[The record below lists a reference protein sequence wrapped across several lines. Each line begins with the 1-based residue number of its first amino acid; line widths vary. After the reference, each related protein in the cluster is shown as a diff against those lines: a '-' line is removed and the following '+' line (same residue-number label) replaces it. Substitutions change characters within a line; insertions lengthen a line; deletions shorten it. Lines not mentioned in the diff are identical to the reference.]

1 VQLGKGFR
9 LNCGLTLFRES
20 SHHYFVRSDPRRSLT
35 PIVSPQSRSPLS
47 AAENN
52 LPSSQLV
59 KWKNVDLTKIQ
70 NLAAVYQD
78 IADAERDLE
87 ILEQGALPPSYA
99 NNLATYP

>member
-1 VQLGKGFR
+1 MVHPKL
-9 LNCGLTLFRES
+9 L
-20 SHHYFVRSDPRRSLT
+20 
-35 PIVSPQSRSPLS
+35 
-47 AAENN
+47 
-52 LPSSQLV
+52 

-70 NLAAVYQD
+70 NLAAVDQN